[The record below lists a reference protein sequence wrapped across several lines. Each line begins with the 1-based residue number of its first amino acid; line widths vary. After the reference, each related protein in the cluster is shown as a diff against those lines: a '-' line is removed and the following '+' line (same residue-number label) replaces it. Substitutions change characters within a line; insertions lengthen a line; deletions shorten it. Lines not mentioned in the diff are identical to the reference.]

1 MKNRLIILYLRHSL
15 FLKTSIWLQALHNA
29 DFENTS
35 VKIAESVIQDLSSHI
50 LRILSKIF
58 KNINF
63 RCLKNVVLSMHII
76 FA

>member
-15 FLKTSIWLQALHNA
+15 FLKKSIWLQALHNA